1 MRILLVLSV
10 FLAAMTVQ
18 AGVQEKKVNYTYKD
32 KQMTGYLYWDDA
44 VSGKRPGVL
53 VIHEWWGLNDYAKKR
68 AHMLAELGYVAFA
81 ADMYGDGE
89 TTTEPGHAKKMMQ
102 AVTGDVTGWRELGM
116 LGLEQLQKSGL
127 VDADKMAAVGYCF
140 GGASILQLA
149 YAGAPVKG
157 VVSFHGALPAAPA
170 DAKDA
175 IDAKILVLHG
185 GADGFVKPEAVAKFT
200 AALKQA
206 GAGYEMVTY
215 EGVRHAFTSPGAD
228 SYGIENLK
236 YDEIADKHSWKKMQT
251 FLQELF

>member
-1 MRILLVLSV
+1 
-10 FLAAMTVQ
+10 
-18 AGVQEKKVNYTYKD
+18 
-32 KQMTGYLYWDDA
+32 
-44 VSGKRPGVL
+44 
-53 VIHEWWGLNDYAKKR
+53 
-68 AHMLAELGYVAFA
+68 
-81 ADMYGDGE
+81 
-89 TTTEPGHAKKMMQ
+89 MMQ